1 MSNFQKKIE
10 CNIIGLSQ
18 TQSMGENYIVV
29 LEEESGD
36 RKLPVIVRDREAQFI
51 ALQLEKIETKKVF
64 VWDLFESLSTNHNFT
79 MDAVYLHSVFE
90 GIFYTKVITN
100 SQEGEIEIN
109 IGVGDALCLAAKL
122 ELPIYVSSEVMEIY
136 GLIPDLDD
144 EASEPQQPKKQ
155 GSSPKVTLENLQ
167 KMLDKALEEE
177 DYEIASQ
184 IRDKIKAMK
193 GELD

>member
-1 MSNFQKKIE
+1 MANFSKKIE

-18 TQSMGENYIVV
+18 TQAVGENYIVV
-29 LEEESGD
+29 LEEEGGD

-51 ALQLEKIETKKVF
+51 ALQLEKIETKKIF
-64 VWDLFESLSTNHNFT
+64 VWDIFESLSTNHNFT

-109 IGVGDALCLAAKL
+109 ISVGDALCLATKL
-122 ELPIYVSSEVMEIY
+122 EIPIYVSSEVMDTF
-136 GLIPDLDD
+136 GLLPNGDD
-144 EASEPQQPKKQ
+144 ISDEPVPQKKPTQ
-155 GSSPKVTLENLQ
+155 TKVTLENLQ

-193 GELD
+193 GELE